1 MTSNLNHIPH
11 DPDTTIL
18 FEQQGVFDDIPACY
32 QSWHLKNCHSNGIS
46 GESII
51 FLKKDLKQ
59 HKIKHLIQ
67 KVKASHLVQ
76 NPDQVTKKQKS
87 DYLFINFNFK
97 KS

>member
-32 QSWHLKNCHSNGIS
+32 QSWHWDGVS

-59 HKIKHLIQ
+59 HKIKNLIQ

-97 KS
+97 TS

>member
-32 QSWHLKNCHSNGIS
+32 QSWYWDGVS

-59 HKIKHLIQ
+59 HQIKHLIQ
-67 KVKASHLVQ
+67 KVKTSHLVQ

-87 DYLFINFNFK
+87 DYLFINFNFRTP
-97 KS
+97 

>member
-32 QSWHLKNCHSNGIS
+32 QSWYWDGVS

-59 HKIKHLIQ
+59 HKIKNLIQ

-97 KS
+97 TS

>member
-32 QSWHLKNCHSNGIS
+32 QSWHWDGVS

-51 FLKKDLKQ
+51 FLKKTLN
-59 HKIKHLIQ
+59 
-67 KVKASHLVQ
+67 S
-76 NPDQVTKKQKS
+76 TKSKTS
-87 DYLFINFNFK
+87 SK
-97 KS
+97 KSKHPT